1 MTTSDAQ
8 PGAGEDAGARG
19 TAPPTTRAGTGRGTP
34 AGRVPRPRS
43 GGGRAA
49 PPDPFGTGDALVR
62 AGRAVRLALLIA
74 LAVVFLV
81 PFYLLVRN
89 GLASEADI
97 TSPNWTFFPSTLHW
111 SNVSELFSDTS
122 VPFARSLLNSALIA
136 VLTTVGTLLLAS
148 LAGYGLARIP
158 YRHANKVFYA
168 IIATMMVPAAVTFV
182 PSFVLVSTL
191 GWVSSLRGL
200 IIPTLFSAFA
210 CFIFRQYF
218 LGFPRELEDA
228 AQVDGLDYWRVFW
241 LIVVPNARP
250 VFAAV
255 GTIVFIGAWNAF
267 LWPLVIGQGRD
278 AWTVQVALSS
288 FTTAQVIRLHELFI
302 AAAVSILP
310 LLVVFLFFQRWI
322 VAGVERSGID
332 D

>member
-1 MTTSDAQ
+1 MSEH
-8 PGAGEDAGARG
+8 P
-19 TAPPTTRAGTGRGTP
+19 RAGRDDS
-34 AGRVPRPRS
+34 R
-43 GGGRAA
+43 
-49 PPDPFGTGDALVR
+49 VR
-62 AGRAVRLALLIA
+62 AGRALRLSLLIA
-74 LAVVFLV
+74 LALLFLI

-89 GLASEADI
+89 GLSAESDI
-97 TSPNWTFFPSTLHW
+97 TSPEWTFFPSSLRW
-111 SNVSELFSDTS
+111 ENVKELFDDTS
-122 VPFARSLLNSALIA
+122 VPFARSLLNSSLIA
-136 VLTTVGTLLLAS
+136 VATTLGTLLLAS

-168 IIATMMVPAAVTFV
+168 ILGTLMVPASVTFV
-182 PSFVLVSTL
+182 PSFVLVSSL
-191 GWVSSLRGL
+191 GWVSTLRGL
-200 IIPTLFSAFA
+200 IVPTLFSAFA

-228 AQVDGLDYWRVFW
+228 ARVDGLGYWRTYWRV
-241 LIVVPNARP
+241 VVPNSRP

-255 GTIVFIGAWNAF
+255 GTIVFIGAWNSF
-267 LWPLVIGQGRD
+267 LWPLVIGQDRN

-288 FTTAQVIRLHELFI
+288 FTTSQVIRLHELFI
-302 AAAVSILP
+302 AAAVSIVP

>member
-1 MTTSDAQ
+1 MRDHLRDDA
-8 PGAGEDAGARG
+8 R
-19 TAPPTTRAGTGRGTP
+19 
-34 AGRVPRPRS
+34 
-43 GGGRAA
+43 
-49 PPDPFGTGDALVR
+49 VR
-62 AGRAVRLALLIA
+62 AGRALRLSLLIA
-74 LAVVFLV
+74 LALLFLI

-89 GLASEADI
+89 GLSSESDI
-97 TSPNWTFFPSTLHW
+97 TSPEWTFFPSTLRW
-111 SNVSELFSDTS
+111 GNVKELFDDTS
-122 VPFARSLLNSALIA
+122 VPFARSLLNSSLIA
-136 VLTTVGTLLLAS
+136 VATTAGTLLLAS

-168 IIATMMVPAAVTFV
+168 ILGTLMVPASVTFV
-182 PSFVLVSTL
+182 PSFVLVSSL
-191 GWVSSLRGL
+191 GWVSTLRGL

-228 AQVDGLDYWRVFW
+228 ARVDGLGYWRTYWRV
-241 LIVVPNARP
+241 VVPNSRP

-255 GTIVFIGAWNAF
+255 GTIVFIGAWNSF
-267 LWPLVIGQGRD
+267 LWPLVIGQDRN

-288 FTTAQVIRLHELFI
+288 FTTSQVIRLHELFV
-302 AAAVSILP
+302 AAAVSIVP